1 MLKIVHRHDDDFVP
15 YFPRP
20 PLLSSHPLKLSS
32 SYSNTLS
39 LTRPIIFSPNHFLP
53 SHSVNLTI
61 SHNLSLSHPLNLSSP
76 QHVTLSLSHPVIP
89 TPCYP
94 LTLLP
99 SRPLAFHSF
108 THLPPHRLT
117 PSSSYPHP
125 LTLLPT
131 QPLGLSPS
139 HLLAYRSFISSSC
152 FFHILLFPSF
162 RRRTLVLSAIN
173 KCQKQS

>member
-99 SRPLAFHSF
+99 SRPLASHSF
-108 THLPPHRLT
+108 THSPTHSLSLNLSASTPHFVSLSDFHPFGVSSFHPLTLLPPLRLT
-117 PSSSYPHP
+117 PSSS
-125 LTLLPT
+125 
-131 QPLGLSPS
+131 
-139 HLLAYRSFISSSC
+139 SSL
-152 FFHILLFPSF
+152 IL
-162 RRRTLVLSAIN
+162 
-173 KCQKQS
+173 